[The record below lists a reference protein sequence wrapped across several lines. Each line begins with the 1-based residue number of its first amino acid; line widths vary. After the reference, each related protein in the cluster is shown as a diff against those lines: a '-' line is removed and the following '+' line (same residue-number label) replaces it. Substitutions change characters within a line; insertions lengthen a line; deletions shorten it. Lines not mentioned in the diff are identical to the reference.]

1 MSKIYSSLKNLRDR
15 TRASI
20 TIKTY
25 NILFF
30 SALLLVLFLAILIR
44 LSPVVSG
51 NYLIKAFDPWIQYY
65 NAEYL
70 ATHSVFDYFNWV
82 DFKSWFPEG
91 YARGN
96 LRPGLTFTVVTIF
109 QIVNS
114 IGIPISLYDI
124 CFYFPA
130 FMGGASV
137 LAIYLLGKEVLDRRC
152 GLVAAF
158 FLAFNPGFMQ
168 RTMAGFFDNE
178 TIGVFATLMTFYFF
192 VKALR
197 TGKILDSFLGGL
209 FLGYLALSWGGY
221 YFVYLI
227 LPLVCAIL
235 ILLKKYDSNVLIA
248 YAGVEGVGLLIF
260 SYSYNF
266 SYVNFFTSLE
276 LFGIFLFTILLI
288 IFHLIHI
295 KKGDYP
301 RLYNGLLDLVKWGLI
316 PVVVGGGI
324 IIWLAPDLIPFGFGK
339 RLLSVISP
347 LVRENL
353 NIVASVAEH
362 MPSSWSV
369 FYYNTLIPLT
379 LLPLGLFFLFKRGNA
394 ADYLLLTFIILIFYF
409 TGSMIRIILLFAPAA
424 CLVGA
429 YGLVSILKIFGSFYG
444 ENRMG
449 ISRKRKRQVKRM
461 VGKSEI
467 GAVYFIVGIMCF
479 AQVIHA
485 SNISIV
491 QLSQSQ
497 ISPGDFHD
505 WEETLTWMKTNLP
518 GTGVVVSWWDYGY
531 WITPI
536 GNMTTVNDNG
546 TINQTR
552 IGMTGMALMQTN
564 EIYSAKVFKNLHADY
579 VLVYFGM
586 LWPNLGGDEGKWPW
600 MVRICNDNYQTY
612 KNWGMEEDNWGTNS
626 VFVESEYFNT
636 TVSKPTAKWFDSTLV
651 KLMFSGL
658 KTNPP
663 PDPNNPRTFQ
673 EYYQGQINSR
683 TDDAG
688 NPYVAHIP
696 VDGDYKFNVFRKL
709 YFSTNGLVKLFSL
722 DYTALASSFQ
732 IENPEVFD
740 TGYATFKI
748 KNTGSKDLTIS
759 DVRIN
764 DVSYEFD
771 LGKGISTNIL
781 NANENDLVWVDIKT
795 SGQSFQTNDVVKI
808 TVEAESVAL
817 DDKPYIF
824 TNSTNN
830 FFVEEAREGDIKINK
845 PNSKV
850 VQVNATI
857 SEIYLEVENTGD
869 TTVILK
875 DFYADNEN
883 NTFVNKHYISGS
895 PILEPGQKT
904 YVKITNSLVPFYN
917 VSDNSIIEHK
927 IGVIT
932 PNNIKDELL
941 FTSNYENFKI
951 SIVDE
956 SRIVSPEALIAT
968 HSDYRKHIPINLDN
982 TYAYTYDNGTTM
994 VNIKI
999 KNTGDMWLG
1008 IDSIFITKSSTW
1020 TEVEDFE
1027 ITSINLPSGNES
1039 IINIIASDYLVDLNV
1054 NDELGIIVTT
1064 NFDGSTKASDV
1075 GFVHTIIDKPDIQ
1088 IIDNVES
1095 QTISYIAA
1103 NETGKILIKN
1113 TGDESITLDKL
1124 YLNTTTMLS
1133 FDSDVNFEYGD
1144 ISLDIQECALVSFN
1158 ITGLMLNASNI
1169 VNVNI
1174 TTNTTAQV
1182 SMDFSA
1188 SVDSSFYDINI
1199 NDAGT
1204 TAKITAPRNVVIT
1217 IENNGIFN
1225 VTVDSININ
1234 GTYIPLVNFTESI
1247 YEIGAGSSIQFTIST
1262 DDLETI
1268 IWGSITIELKEILV
1282 IIVRT
1287 KEGAEDIH
1295 EVTAVN

>member
-1 MSKIYSSLKNLRDR
+1 MSKIYSSLKNSRDR
-15 TRASI
+15 LRASI
-20 TIKTY
+20 TIKSY
-25 NILFF
+25 NVLFF
-30 SALLLVLFLAILIR
+30 SALFLVLFLSILIR
-44 LSPVVSG
+44 LSPIASG

-70 ATHSVFDYFNWV
+70 STHSVFEYFNWI
-82 DFKSWFPEG
+82 DYKSWYPEG

-109 QIVNS
+109 QIINS
-114 IGIPISLYDI
+114 IGIPISLYDV

-178 TIGVFATLMTFYFF
+178 TIGVFATLMTLYFF
-192 VKALR
+192 VKTLR

-221 YFVYLI
+221 NFVYLI
-227 LPLVCAIL
+227 LPLVCGIL
-235 ILLKKYDSNVLIA
+235 VLLKKYDSNVLIA
-248 YAGVEGVGLLIF
+248 YAGIEGVGILVF
-260 SYSYNF
+260 SYGSTFNYA
-266 SYVNFFTSLE
+266 SFFNSLE

-288 IFHLIHI
+288 IFHMIHI

-301 RLYNGLLDLVKWGLI
+301 RLYNGLLDLIKWGLI
-316 PVVVGGGI
+316 PLVVVGGI
-324 IIWLAPDLIPFGFGK
+324 IIWVAPDLLPFGFGN
-339 RLLSVISP
+339 RLMSVINP
-347 LVRENL
+347 LVRDGLNL
-353 NIVASVAEH
+353 VSSVAEH

-369 FYYNTLIPLT
+369 FYYNTLIPLM
-379 LLPLGLFFLFKRGNA
+379 LLPLGLFFLFKRGNS
-394 ADYLLLTFIILIFYF
+394 ADFLLITFMILLFYF

-429 YGLVSILKIFGSFYG
+429 YGLVSVLKIFGSFFG
-444 ENRMG
+444 EKRMG

-467 GAVYFIVGIMCF
+467 GAVYFIVGIMLF
-479 AQVIHA
+479 VQVIHA
-485 SNISIV
+485 SNMATLT
-491 QLSQSQ
+491 LSQSQ
-497 ISPGDFHD
+497 IAPGDFHD

-518 GTGVVVSWWDYGY
+518 GTSVVVSWWDYGY

-546 TINQTR
+546 TINGTR

-564 EIYSAKVFKNLHADY
+564 EIYSAKVFKALKADY

-586 LWPNLGGDEGKWPW
+586 LYPNLGGDEGKWPW
-600 MVRICNDNYQTY
+600 MVRICNDHYETY
-612 KNWGMEEDNWGTNS
+612 KNYGMEEDNWAPNS
-626 VFVESEYFNT
+626 VFVESEYFNDT
-636 TVSKPTAKWFDSTLV
+636 LSKPTAKWFDSTLV
-651 KLMFSGL
+651 KLMFSGIE
-658 KTNPP
+658 TDPP
-663 PDPNNPRTFQ
+663 PDPRNPRTF
-673 EYYQGQINSR
+673 EEVYRREINSR
-683 TDDAG
+683 TDDEG
-688 NPYVAHIP
+688 NLYVTHIP
-696 VDGDYKFNVFRKL
+696 EDGEYNFGVFREL
-709 YFSTNGLVKLFSL
+709 YFSTNGMVKLFSL
-722 DYTALASSFQ
+722 DYTALDSSFQ

-764 DVSYEFD
+764 NMSYDFD
-771 LGKGISTNIL
+771 LGKGSSTHIL
-781 NANENDLVWVDIKT
+781 NALENDLVWVDIKT
-795 SGQSFQTNDVVKI
+795 SNQSFQINDVVKI

-850 VQVNATI
+850 VQINATN

-869 TTVILK
+869 ATVILK
-875 DFYADNEN
+875 DFYVDNEN
-883 NTFVNKHYISGS
+883 NTFVDKHYISGS
-895 PILEPGQKT
+895 PILEPGQKA
-904 YVKITNSLVPFYN
+904 YVKITNSTVQFYPFN
-917 VSDNSIIEHK
+917 GTEHK

-941 FTSNYENFKI
+941 FTSNYEDFKI

-956 SRIVSPEALIAT
+956 SRIASPEALIAT
-968 HSDYRKHIPINLDN
+968 HSDFRKHIPINFDN

-999 KNTGDMWLG
+999 KNTGDIILG
-1008 IDSIFITKSSTW
+1008 LESINITKSTNW
-1020 TEVEDFE
+1020 TSVEDFIPFNLNPGE
-1027 ITSINLPSGNES
+1027 ERSIKV
-1039 IINIIASDYLVDLNV
+1039 IASDYLVDLNV
-1054 NDELGIIVTT
+1054 NDELGIIITA
-1064 NFDGSTKASDV
+1064 NFNGSTKASDI

-1088 IIDNVES
+1088 IIDYIEN

-1124 YLNTTTMLS
+1124 YLNITTMLS
-1133 FDSDVNFEYGD
+1133 FESDVNFEYGD
-1144 ISLDIQECALVSFN
+1144 ISLDAQECALVSFN
-1158 ITGLMLNASNI
+1158 IAGLMLNASNI

-1188 SVDSSFYDINI
+1188 SVDSSLYDINI
-1199 NDAGT
+1199 NDDGT
-1204 TAKITAPRNVVIT
+1204 TASDTQNVIIS
-1217 IENNGIFN
+1217 IENNGLF
-1225 VTVDSININ
+1225 TVEVYSVYIND
-1234 GTYIPLVNFTESI
+1234 TFIPLNSFTESI
-1247 YEIGAGSSIQFTIST
+1247 YEIGAGNSIQFTISM
-1262 DDLETI
+1262 DDLESIMERTI
-1268 IWGSITIELKEILV
+1268 GLNDVLI

-1295 EVTAVN
+1295 EETVTS

>member
-1 MSKIYSSLKNLRDR
+1 MSKIYSSVRNLRDR

-25 NILFF
+25 NILLFF
-30 SALLLVLFLAILIR
+30 ALALVLFLAILIR
-44 LSPVVSG
+44 LSPVVDG

-70 ATHSVFDYFNWV
+70 ATHSIFDYFNWV

-109 QIVNS
+109 QIINS
-114 IGIPISLYDI
+114 MGIPISLYDV

-137 LAIYLLGKEVLDRRC
+137 LAIYFLGKEVLDRRC

-178 TIGVFATLMTFYFF
+178 TIGVFATLMTLYFF
-192 VKALR
+192 AKTLR

-221 YFVYLI
+221 NFVYLL
-227 LPLVCAIL
+227 LPMVCGIL
-235 ILLKKYDSNVLIA
+235 ILLKKYNSNVLIA
-248 YAGVEGVGLLIF
+248 YAGVEGVGLLVF
-260 SYSYNF
+260 SLSSNF
-266 SYVNFFTSLE
+266 NYANFFNSLE
-276 LFGIFLFTILLI
+276 LFGVFLFTILLI
-288 IFHLIHI
+288 IFHLIYI
-295 KKGDYP
+295 NKSDYP
-301 RLYNGLLDLVKWGLI
+301 RLFNGLIGLLKWGLI
-316 PVVVGGGI
+316 PLIVAGAI
-324 IIWLAPDLIPFGFGK
+324 FIWVAPDLIPFGFGK
-339 RLLSVISP
+339 RILSIINP
-347 LVRENL
+347 MVRDSM

-369 FYYNTLIPLT
+369 FYYNTLIPLM
-379 LLPLGLFFLFKRGNA
+379 LLPLGIFFLFKRGNGV
-394 ADYLLLTFIILIFYF
+394 DYLLITLLILLFYF

-429 YGLVSILKIFGSFYG
+429 YGLVNVLKLFGSFYG
-444 ENRMG
+444 EKRMG
-449 ISRKRKRQVKRM
+449 ISRKRKRQVKKII
-461 VGKSEI
+461 GKSEI
-467 GAVYFIVGIMCF
+467 GAVYFIVGIICI

-485 SNISIV
+485 SNMSTV

-497 ISPGDFHD
+497 IAPGDLHD

-518 GTGVVVSWWDYGY
+518 GTAVVVSWWDYGY

-552 IGMTGMALMQTN
+552 IGMTGMAMMQTN

-586 LWPNLGGDEGKWPW
+586 LYPNLGGDEGKWPW
-600 MVRICNDNYQTY
+600 MVRICNDNYETY
-612 KNWGMEEDNWGTNS
+612 KNYGMEEDNWGTNS
-626 VFVESEYFNT
+626 VFVESEYFNST
-636 TVSKPTAKWFDSTLV
+636 LSKPTAKWFDSTIV
-651 KLMFSGL
+651 KLMFSGIE
-658 KTNPP
+658 TDPP
-663 PDPNNPRTFQ
+663 PNPSNIATFE
-673 EYYQGQINSR
+673 EYYRSQIHSR

-688 NPYVAHIP
+688 ELYMTHIP
-696 VDGDYKFNVFRKL
+696 EDGNYNFDVFREL
-709 YFSTNGLVKLFSL
+709 YFSVNGLVKLFSL
-722 DYTALASSFQ
+722 DYTALDSSFQ
-732 IENPEVFD
+732 LENPEVFD

-759 DVRIN
+759 DVTIN
-764 DVSYEFD
+764 GQSYEFD
-771 LGKGISTNIL
+771 LGKGSSTHIL
-781 NANENDLVWVDIKT
+781 NAGENDLVWVDIKV

-824 TNSTNN
+824 TNSTSN

-850 VQVNATI
+850 VQVDATN

-875 DFYADNEN
+875 DFYADEEN
-883 NTFVNKHYISGS
+883 NTFVDKEYISGS
-895 PILEPGQKT
+895 PILEPGQKA
-904 YVKITNSLVPFYN
+904 YVKITNSLVPFFPLRT
-917 VSDNSIIEHK
+917 EHI

-932 PNNIKDELL
+932 PNKIKDELL
-941 FTSNYENFKI
+941 FTSNYEDFKI

-956 SRIVSPEALIAT
+956 SRIASPEALIAT
-968 HSDYRKHIPINLDN
+968 HSDYRKHIPINLDD

-999 KNTGDMWLG
+999 KNTGDIILG
-1008 IDSIFITKSSTW
+1008 LDSIFLTKSTSW
-1020 TEVEDFE
+1020 ASVEDIIPFNLNPGE
-1027 ITSINLPSGNES
+1027 EKSIKV
-1039 IINIIASDYLVDLNV
+1039 IASDYLVDLNV

-1064 NFDGSTKASDV
+1064 NFDGSTKASDI

-1133 FDSDVNFEYGD
+1133 FDTDVNFEYGD
-1144 ISLDIQECALVSFN
+1144 ISLDVQECALVSFN

-1174 TTNTTAQV
+1174 TTNTTAQF

-1188 SVDSSFYDINI
+1188 FVDSQFYDVNI
-1199 NDAGT
+1199 DDIGT
-1204 TAKITAPRNVVIT
+1204 TASATVNLLIT

-1234 GTYIPLVNFTESI
+1234 GTYIPLVKFIESI
-1247 YEIGAGSSIQFTIST
+1247 YEIGAGSSIEFTITMS
-1262 DDLETI
+1262 DLKI
-1268 IWGSITIELKEILV
+1268 IMGGIDIVVNDILV

-1287 KEGAEDIH
+1287 KEGAEDTH
-1295 EVTAVN
+1295 EETVAS

>member
-1 MSKIYSSLKNLRDR
+1 MSKIYSSLKNSRDR
-15 TRASI
+15 IRASI
-20 TIKTY
+20 TLKTH

-30 SALLLVLFLAILIR
+30 SALLLVIFLAILIR
-44 LSPVVSG
+44 LSPLAAG

-70 ATHSVFDYFNWV
+70 STHSIFEYFNWV
-82 DFKSWFPEG
+82 DTKSWYPEG
-91 YARGN
+91 YARGS
-96 LRPGLTFTVVTIF
+96 LRPGLTFTVVIIF

-124 CFYFPA
+124 CFFFPA

-137 LAIYLLGKEVLDRRC
+137 LAIYLMGKEALDRRC

-168 RTMAGFFDNE
+168 RTTAGFFDNE

-192 VKALR
+192 IKTLR
-197 TGKILDSFLGGL
+197 TGKILDSILGGV
-209 FLGYLALSWGGY
+209 FLGYLGLSWGGY
-221 YFVYLI
+221 NFVYLI
-227 LPLVCAIL
+227 LPMVCGFI
-235 ILLKKYDSNVLIA
+235 ILLKKYNSNVLIA

-260 SYSYNF
+260 SYGFTFRYSTFF
-266 SYVNFFTSLE
+266 SSLE
-276 LFGIFLFTILLI
+276 LIGIFLFAILLI
-288 IFHLIHI
+288 IFHLIYVR
-295 KKGDYP
+295 KVDYP
-301 RLYNGLLDLVKWGLI
+301 RFYNGLLDLLKWGFI
-316 PVVVGGGI
+316 PLVVVGAI
-324 IIWLAPDLIPFGFGK
+324 IIWVAPDLIPFGFGK

-347 LVRENL
+347 MVRDNL

-369 FYYNTLIPLT
+369 FYYNILIPLM
-379 LLPLGLFFLFKRGNA
+379 LLPLGLFFLFKRANS
-394 ADYLLLTFIILIFYF
+394 ADVLLITFMILIFYF

-429 YGLVSILKIFGSFYG
+429 YGLVSVLKIFGSFYG
-444 ENRMG
+444 EKRMG
-449 ISRKRKRQVKRM
+449 ISRKRKRQVRRI

-467 GAVYFIVGIMCF
+467 GMVYFIVGIMLF
-479 AQVIHA
+479 VQVAHA
-485 SNISIV
+485 SNMATV
-491 QLSQSQ
+491 NLSQSQ
-497 ISPGDFHD
+497 IAPGGFHD

-518 GTGVVVSWWDYGY
+518 GTAVVVSWWDYGY

-564 EIYSAKVFKNLHADY
+564 EIYSAKVFKDLHADY
-579 VLVYFGM
+579 ILVYFGM
-586 LWPNLGGDEGKWPW
+586 LHPSLGGDEGKWPW
-600 MVRICNDNYQTY
+600 MVRICNDNYETY
-612 KNWGMEEDNWGTNS
+612 KKWGMEEDNWGPNS
-626 VFVESEYFNT
+626 VFVESEFFNDT
-636 TVSKPTAKWFDSTLV
+636 LSRPTAKWFDSTLI
-651 KLMFSGL
+651 KLMFAGL
-658 KTNPP
+658 GTAPIPNPGYP
-663 PDPNNPRTFQ
+663 QTWEEVYRD
-673 EYYQGQINSR
+673 GINKK
-683 TDDAG
+683 TDDEG
-688 NPYVAHIP
+688 NLYVTHIP
-696 VDGDYKFNVFRKL
+696 QNGEYDFDVFRPL
-709 YFSTNGLVKLFSL
+709 YFSTNGMVKIYSL
-722 DYTALASSFQ
+722 DYTALDSSFQ

-759 DVRIN
+759 DVKIN
-764 DVSYEFD
+764 DESYEFD
-771 LGKGISTNIL
+771 LGKGSSTHIL
-781 NANENDLVWVDIKT
+781 NALENDLVWVDIKT
-795 SGQSFQTNDVVKI
+795 SNQSFQTNDIVKI

-817 DDKPYIF
+817 DNKPYTF

-830 FFVEEAREGDIKINK
+830 FFVEEAREGDIIINK

-850 VQVNATI
+850 VQINATN

-869 TTVILK
+869 STVILK
-875 DFYADNEN
+875 DFYVDNEN
-883 NTFVNKHYISGS
+883 NTFIDIHYISGD
-895 PILEPGQKT
+895 PILGPGQKA
-904 YVKITNSLVPFYN
+904 YVKIANPLVQFYPFN
-917 VSDNSIIEHK
+917 GIEHK

-941 FTSNYENFKI
+941 FTSNYEYFKI
-951 SIVDE
+951 SIEDE
-956 SRIVSPEALIAT
+956 SRIASPEALIAT
-968 HSDYRKHIPINLDN
+968 HSDYRKHIPINFDN

-999 KNTGDMWLG
+999 KNTGDIILALE
-1008 IDSIFITKSSTW
+1008 SISITKSTNW
-1020 TEVEDFE
+1020 TSVEDIIPFNLNPGE
-1027 ITSINLPSGNES
+1027 ETSIKV
-1039 IINIIASDYLVDLNV
+1039 IASDYLTDLNV
-1054 NDELGIIVTT
+1054 NDELGIIVTA
-1064 NFDGSTKASDV
+1064 NFDGSTKASDI
-1075 GFVHTIIDKPDIQ
+1075 GYVHTIIDKPDIQ

-1095 QTISYIAA
+1095 HVASYIAA

-1144 ISLDIQECALVSFN
+1144 ISLDVQECALVSFN
-1158 ITGLMLNASNI
+1158 IAGLMLNESNI
-1169 VNVNI
+1169 VDVNI

-1188 SVDSSFYDINI
+1188 SVDSYFYDINI

-1204 TAKITAPRNVVIT
+1204 TASDTGPQAKVVIT
-1217 IENNGIFN
+1217 IENNGLFS
-1225 VTVDSININ
+1225 VTVHSVYINDMI
-1234 GTYIPLVNFTESI
+1234 IPLNSFTESI
-1247 YEIGAGSSIQFTIST
+1247 YEIGVGSSIQLTISMN
-1262 DDLETI
+1262 DLESI
-1268 IWGSITIELKEILV
+1268 IGPVNIGEILK
-1282 IIVRT
+1282 ILVRT

-1295 EVTAVN
+1295 EETVTS

>member
-1 MSKIYSSLKNLRDR
+1 MSKIYSSLKNLRDQ

-30 SALLLVLFLAILIR
+30 IALALVLFLAVLIR
-44 LSPVVSG
+44 LSPVASG

-82 DFKSWFPEG
+82 DIKSWFPEG

-197 TGKILDSFLGGL
+197 TGKILDSFLGGI

-221 YFVYLI
+221 NFVYLI
-227 LPLVCAIL
+227 LPIVCGIL

-260 SYSYNF
+260 SYSHNF

-276 LFGIFLFTILLI
+276 LVGIFLFTILLI
-288 IFHLIHI
+288 IFHLIYI

-316 PVVVGGGI
+316 PLIVVGAI
-324 IIWLAPDLIPFGFGK
+324 IIWVAPDLIPFGFGK
-339 RLLSVISP
+339 RLLSVMSP
-347 LVRENL
+347 LVRDSMNL
-353 NIVASVAEH
+353 VASVAEH

-369 FYYNTLIPLT
+369 FYYNTLIPLM
-379 LLPLGLFFLFKRGNA
+379 LLPLGLFFLFKRGNG
-394 ADYLLLTFIILIFYF
+394 ADYLLITFMILIFYF

-429 YGLVSILKIFGSFYG
+429 YGLVSILKI
-444 ENRMG
+444 
-449 ISRKRKRQVKRM
+449 M

-467 GAVYFIVGIMCF
+467 GAVYVIVGIMCF

-485 SNISIV
+485 SEIATV

-497 ISPGDFHD
+497 ISPAGLHD

-518 GTGVVVSWWDYGY
+518 GTSVVVSWWDYGY

-552 IGMTGMALMQTN
+552 IGMTGMGLMQTN
-564 EIYSAKVFKNLHADY
+564 EIYSAKVFKDLHADY

-586 LWPNLGGDEGKWPW
+586 LHSGLGGDEGKWPW
-600 MVRICNDNYQTY
+600 MVRICNDNYETY
-612 KNWGMEEDNWGTNS
+612 KKWGMEEDNWGPNS
-626 VFVESEYFNT
+626 VFVESEYFDST
-636 TVSKPTAKWFDSTLV
+636 LSSPTAKWFDSTLV
-651 KLMFSGL
+651 KLMFSGIE
-658 KTNPP
+658 T
-663 PDPNNPRTFQ
+663 DPIPRPGHPETW
-673 EYYQGQINSR
+673 EEVYRDAIYQR
-683 TDDAG
+683 TDNEG
-688 NPYVAHIP
+688 ELYHTHIP
-696 VDGDYKFNVFRKL
+696 NDGYYDFDVFREL
-709 YFSTNGLVKLFSL
+709 YFSTNGMVKLFSL

-764 DVSYEFD
+764 DVSYGFD
-771 LGKGISTNIL
+771 LGKGISTHIL
-781 NANENDLVWVDIKT
+781 NASDNDLVWVDIKS

-850 VQVNATI
+850 IQVDAIN
-857 SEIYLEVENTGD
+857 SEIYLEVENTGNS
-869 TTVILK
+869 TVILK
-875 DFYADNEN
+875 NFYADNEN

-895 PILEPGQKT
+895 PILEPGQKA
-904 YVKITNSLVPFYN
+904 YVKITNSLVPFYPLRT
-917 VSDNSIIEHK
+917 EHK

-941 FTSNYENFKI
+941 LTSNYEDFKI

-956 SRIVSPEALIAT
+956 SRIASPEALIAT
-968 HSDYRKHIPINLDN
+968 HSDYRYHIPINLDS

-999 KNTGDMWLG
+999 KNTGDIILG
-1008 IDSIFITKSSTW
+1008 LDSIYITKSTSW
-1020 TEVEDFE
+1020 TSVEDIIPFNLNPGQE
-1027 ITSINLPSGNES
+1027 KSIKV
-1039 IINIIASDYLVDLNV
+1039 IASDYLVDLNV

-1075 GFVHTIIDKPDIQ
+1075 GFVHTIINKPDIQ
-1088 IIDNVES
+1088 IIENVES
-1095 QTISYIAA
+1095 QTMSYIAA

-1113 TGDESITLDKL
+1113 TGDESLTLDKL

-1144 ISLDIQECALVSFN
+1144 KSLDVQECALVSFN
-1158 ITGLMLNASNI
+1158 ITGLMINASNI

-1174 TTNTTAQV
+1174 TTYTTAQF

-1188 SVDSSFYDINI
+1188 SVDSQFYDISI
-1199 NDAGT
+1199 DDIET
-1204 TAKITAPRNVVIT
+1204 TASTTQIVEIK

-1234 GTYIPLVNFTESI
+1234 GTYIPLVNFTETI
-1247 YEIGAGSSIQFTIST
+1247 YEIGAGSSIKFTIST
-1262 DDLETI
+1262 SDLEI
-1268 IWGSITIELKEILV
+1268 LMGGINIELNMILI

-1295 EVTAVN
+1295 EETVTS

>member
-20 TIKTY
+20 TVKTT

-30 SALLLVLFLAILIR
+30 TALSLVLFLTVLIR
-44 LSPVVSG
+44 LSPVASG
-51 NYLIKAFDPWIQYY
+51 NFLIKAFDPWIQYY

-70 ATHSVFDYFNWV
+70 STHSVFEYFNWV
-82 DFKSWFPEG
+82 DIKSWYPEG
-91 YARGN
+91 YNRSN

-109 QIVNS
+109 QLINA
-114 IGIPISLYDI
+114 IGIPVSLYDV

-130 FMGGASV
+130 FMGAASV

-178 TIGVFATLMTFYFF
+178 TIGVFATLMTLYFF
-192 VKALR
+192 VKTLR
-197 TGKILDSFLGGL
+197 TGKILDSLLGGL

-221 YFVYLI
+221 NFVYLI
-227 LPLVCAIL
+227 LPLVCGIL

-248 YAGVEGVGLLIF
+248 YAGVEGVGLLVF
-260 SYSYNF
+260 SFSSNF
-266 SYVNFFTSLE
+266 KYASFFTSLE
-276 LFGIFLFTILLI
+276 LFGIFLFIILLV
-288 IFHLIHI
+288 IFHLIHV

-301 RLYNGLLDLVKWGLI
+301 RLYNGLLDFLKWGLI
-316 PVVVGGGI
+316 PIIVVGAA
-324 IIWLAPDLIPFGFGK
+324 IIWVAPDLIPFGFGK
-339 RLLSVISP
+339 RLLSVINP
-347 LVRENL
+347 MVRENL

-369 FYYNTLIPLT
+369 FYYNTLIPLM
-379 LLPLGLFFLFKRGNA
+379 LLPLGLFFLFKRGNS
-394 ADYLLLTFIILIFYF
+394 ADYLLITFMILIFYF

-429 YGLVSILKIFGSFYG
+429 YGLVSVLKIFGSFYG
-444 ENRMG
+444 EKRMG

-467 GAVYFIVGIMCF
+467 GVVYFIVGIMCI
-479 AQVIHA
+479 AQIIHA
-485 SNISIV
+485 SNMSTT

-497 ISPGDFHD
+497 ISPGDLHD
-505 WEETLTWMKTNLP
+505 WEEMLTWMKTNLP
-518 GTGVVVSWWDYGY
+518 GTAVVASWWDYGY
-531 WITPI
+531 WLTPI
-536 GNMTTVNDNG
+536 GNVTTINDNG

-564 EIYSAKVFKNLHADY
+564 EIYSAKVFKDLHADY

-586 LWPNLGGDEGKWPW
+586 LYPNLGGDEGKWPW
-600 MVRICNDNYQTY
+600 MVRICNDNYETY
-612 KNWGMEEDNWGTNS
+612 KNWGMEEDNWGPNS
-626 VFVESEYFNT
+626 VFVESEYFNET
-636 TVSKPTAKWFDSTLV
+636 IAKPTPKWFESTLV
-651 KLMFSGL
+651 KLMFSGIE
-658 KTNPP
+658 TDPP
-663 PDPNNPRTFQ
+663 PDPNNIQTFE
-673 EYYQGQINSR
+673 EYYRKQINYDL
-683 TDDAG
+683 TADNGDL
-688 NPYVAHIP
+688 YVIHIP
-696 VDGDYKFNVFRKL
+696 EDGNYDFDVFNEL
-709 YFSTNGLVKLFSL
+709 YFSANGMVKLFSL
-722 DYTALASSFQ
+722 DYTALSSNFQ
-732 IENPEVFD
+732 IENPEVYD

-759 DVRIN
+759 DVKIN
-764 DVSYEFD
+764 GESYEFD
-771 LGKGISTNIL
+771 LGKGSGTHIL
-781 NANENDLVWVDIKT
+781 NASENDFVWVDIKT
-795 SGQSFQTNDVVKI
+795 SNQSYQIDDVVKI

-817 DDKPYIF
+817 DNKPYIF
-824 TNSTNN
+824 TNTTNN
-830 FFVEEAREGDIKINK
+830 FFVEGAREGDIKINK

-850 VQVNATI
+850 VQIDTTN
-857 SEIYLEVENTGD
+857 SDIYLEVENTGD

-883 NTFVNKHYISGS
+883 NTFVDIDYISGS
-895 PILEPGQKT
+895 PILDPGQKA
-904 YVKITNSLVPFYN
+904 YVKITNTLVPFYPLKT
-917 VSDNSIIEHK
+917 EHK

-941 FTSNYENFKI
+941 FTSNYEYFKI
-951 SIVDE
+951 SILDE
-956 SRIVSPEALIAT
+956 SRITSPEALIAT
-968 HSDYRKHIPINLDN
+968 NSDYRKHIPINLNN

-999 KNTGDMWLG
+999 KNTGDIILG
-1008 IDSIFITKSSTW
+1008 LESIYITKSSTW
-1020 TEVEDFE
+1020 TNVSDFE
-1027 ITSINLPSGNES
+1027 ITNINFDSGNES

-1054 NDELGIIVTT
+1054 NDELGIIVIT
-1064 NFDGSTKASDV
+1064 NYDGSTKASDV

-1088 IIDNVES
+1088 IINNIEN
-1095 QTISYIAA
+1095 QTMSYIAA

-1158 ITGLMLNASNI
+1158 TTGLMLNASNI

-1188 SVDSSFYDINI
+1188 SVDSKLYDVNI
-1199 NDAGT
+1199 DDIGT
-1204 TAKITAPRNVVIT
+1204 AASATGNVLIT

-1234 GTYIPLVNFTESI
+1234 GIYIPLVNFTESI
-1247 YEIGAGSSIQFTIST
+1247 YEIGAGNSIQFTISM
-1262 DDLETI
+1262 DDLEI
-1268 IWGSITIELKEILV
+1268 LMGGISIVVNDVIT

-1295 EVTAVN
+1295 EETVGS

>member
-1 MSKIYSSLKNLRDR
+1 MSKIYSSLKNSRDR
-15 TRASI
+15 LRASI
-20 TIKTY
+20 TIKSY

-30 SALLLVLFLAILIR
+30 TALFLVLFLTILIR
-44 LSPVVSG
+44 LSPVASG
-51 NYLIKAFDPWIQYY
+51 NFLIKAFDPWIQYY

-70 ATHSVFDYFNWV
+70 STHSVFEYFNWV
-82 DFKSWFPEG
+82 DYKSWYPEG
-91 YARGN
+91 YTRGN
-96 LRPGLTFTVVTIF
+96 LRPGLTFTAVIIF
-109 QIVNS
+109 QLINS
-114 IGIPISLYDI
+114 VGIPISLYDV

-137 LAIYLLGKEVLDRRC
+137 LAIYLLGKEALDRRC
-152 GLVAAF
+152 GLIAAF

-178 TIGVFATLMTFYFF
+178 TIGVFATLMTLYFF
-192 VKALR
+192 AKTLR

-209 FLGYLALSWGGY
+209 FLGYLSLSWGGY
-221 YFVYLI
+221 SFAYLI
-227 LPLVCAIL
+227 LPLVCGIL

-260 SYSYNF
+260 SYGFNF
-266 SYVNFFTSLE
+266 NYASFFNSLE

-295 KKGDYP
+295 KKVDYP
-301 RLYNGLLDLVKWGLI
+301 RLYKGLLDVLKWGLI
-316 PVVVGGGI
+316 PLVVVGGI
-324 IIWLAPDLIPFGFGK
+324 IIWVAPDLIPFGFGS
-339 RLLSVISP
+339 RLTSILSPMIRDG
-347 LVRENL
+347 LNL
-353 NIVASVAEH
+353 ASSVAEH

-369 FYYNTLIPLT
+369 FYYNTLIPLM
-379 LLPLGLFFLFKRGNA
+379 LLPLGLFFLFKRGNS
-394 ADYLLLTFIILIFYF
+394 ADYLLITFMILLFYF

-429 YGLVSILKIFGSFYG
+429 YGLVSVLKIFGSFFG
-444 ENRMG
+444 EKRMG

-467 GAVYFIVGIMCF
+467 GAVYFIVGIMLF
-479 AQVIHA
+479 VQVIHA
-485 SNISIV
+485 SNMATLS
-491 QLSQSQ
+491 LSQSQ
-497 ISPGDFHD
+497 IAPGDFHD

-546 TINQTR
+546 TINGTR

-564 EIYSAKVFKNLHADY
+564 EIYSAKVFKALKADY

-586 LWPNLGGDEGKWPW
+586 LYPNLGGDEGKWPW
-600 MVRICNDNYQTY
+600 MVRICNDHYEQY
-612 KNWGMEEDNWGTNS
+612 KKLGMEEDNWAPNS
-626 VFVESEYFNT
+626 VFVESEYFNNT
-636 TVSKPTAKWFDSTLV
+636 LSKPTAKWFDSTLV
-651 KLMFSGL
+651 KLMFSGIE
-658 KTNPP
+658 TDPPANPS
-663 PDPNNPRTFQ
+663 NIATF
-673 EYYQGQINSR
+673 EEFYRKQINYDLK
-683 TDDAG
+683 DDEG
-688 NPYVAHIP
+688 NLYVTHIP
-696 VDGDYKFNVFRKL
+696 EDGQYNFDVFREL
-709 YFSTNGLVKLFSL
+709 YFSTNGMVKIFSL
-722 DYTALASSFQ
+722 DYTALDSSFQ

-740 TGYATFKI
+740 SGYATFKI

-764 DVSYEFD
+764 GESYEFD
-771 LGKGISTNIL
+771 LGKGGSTNNL
-781 NANENDLVWVDIKT
+781 NAHENDLVWVDINP
-795 SGQSFQTNDVVKI
+795 SNQSFQTNDVVKVS
-808 TVEAESVAL
+808 VEAESVAL
-817 DDKPYIF
+817 DNKSYVF
-824 TNSTNN
+824 TNSTDN

-850 VQVNATI
+850 VQINATH

-883 NTFVNKHYISGS
+883 NTFLDKDYISGS
-895 PILEPGQKT
+895 PILEPGQKA
-904 YVKITNSLVPFYN
+904 YVKISNSTVQFYPFN
-917 VSDNSIIEHK
+917 GTEHK

-941 FTSNYENFKI
+941 FMSNYESFKI

-956 SRIVSPEALIAT
+956 TRITSPEALIAT

-999 KNTGDMWLG
+999 KNTGDITLG
-1008 IDSIFITKSSTW
+1008 LESINITKSTTW
-1020 TEVEDFE
+1020 TSVDFDP
-1027 ITSINLPSGNES
+1027 IDNLFPGTE
-1039 IINIIASDYLVDLNV
+1039 ASLRVVVPDDLGVFQV
-1054 NDELGIIVTT
+1054 NDELGIIVTAS
-1064 NFDGSTKASDV
+1064 FDGSTKASDI

-1088 IIDNVES
+1088 IIDNVEN

-1113 TGDESITLDKL
+1113 TGDESIKLDKL
-1124 YLNTTTMLS
+1124 YLNITTMLS

-1144 ISLDIQECALVSFN
+1144 IYLDVQECALVSFN
-1158 ITGLMLNASNI
+1158 IAGLMLNESNI

-1182 SMDFSA
+1182 SMNFSA
-1188 SVDSSFYDINI
+1188 SVDSQFYDVNI
-1199 NDAGT
+1199 DDIGT
-1204 TAKITAPRNVVIT
+1204 TASVTDPRNVIIK

-1225 VTVDSININ
+1225 ITVDSININ

-1247 YEIGAGSSIQFTIST
+1247 YEIGAGNSIQFTIST
-1262 DDLETI
+1262 DDLEI
-1268 IWGSITIELKEILV
+1268 IMGGIDIGLNDILV

-1295 EVTAVN
+1295 EETVGS

>member
-1 MSKIYSSLKNLRDR
+1 MSKIYSSLRNSRDR
-15 TRASI
+15 LRASI
-20 TIKTY
+20 TIKTT
-25 NILFF
+25 NVLFF
-30 SALLLVLFLAILIR
+30 IALSLVLILTVLIR
-44 LSPVVSG
+44 LSPVASG
-51 NYLIKAFDPWIQYY
+51 NFLIKAFDPWIQYY

-70 ATHSVFDYFNWV
+70 ATHSVYDYFNWV
-82 DFKSWFPEG
+82 DYKSWFPEG
-91 YARGN
+91 YVRGN
-96 LRPGLTFTVVTIF
+96 LRPGLTFTVVTIY
-109 QIVNS
+109 QIINS
-114 IGIPISLYDI
+114 VGIPMSLYDV

-152 GLVAAF
+152 GLIAAF

-178 TIGVFATLMTFYFF
+178 TIGVFATLMTLYYFA
-192 VKALR
+192 KTLR
-197 TGKILDSFLGGL
+197 TGKIVDSFLGGL
-209 FLGYLALSWGGY
+209 FLGYLSLSWGGY
-221 YFVYLI
+221 TFVYLI
-227 LPLVCAIL
+227 LPLVCGIL
-235 ILLKKYDSNVLIA
+235 ILLKKYNSNVLIA
-248 YAGVEGVGLLIF
+248 YAGIEGVGLLIF
-260 SYSYNF
+260 SYSSIFKYA
-266 SYVNFFTSLE
+266 NFFTSLE

-301 RLYNGLLDLVKWGLI
+301 RLYNGLLDSLKWGLI
-316 PVVVGGGI
+316 PVVVVGAI
-324 IIWLAPDLIPFGFGK
+324 IIWVAPDLIPFGFGK

-347 LVRENL
+347 LVRDNL

-369 FYYNTLIPLT
+369 FYYNTLIPLM
-379 LLPLGLFFLFKRGNA
+379 LLPLGLFFMFKRGNS
-394 ADYLLLTFIILIFYF
+394 ADFLLLTFMILIFYF

-429 YGLVSILKIFGSFYG
+429 YGLVNVLKIFGSFFG
-444 ENRMG
+444 EKRTG

-467 GAVYFIVGIMCF
+467 GIVYFIVGIMLF
-479 AQVIHA
+479 VQVVHA
-485 SNISIV
+485 SNMATVS
-491 QLSQSQ
+491 LSQSQ
-497 ISPGDFHD
+497 ISPGDLHD

-518 GTGVVVSWWDYGY
+518 GTSVVVSWWDYGY

-546 TINQTR
+546 TINATR
-552 IGMTGMALMQTN
+552 IGLTGMALMQTN
-564 EIYSAKVFKNLHADY
+564 EMYSAKAFKALKADY

-586 LWPNLGGDEGKWPW
+586 LYPNLGGDEGKWPW
-600 MVRICNDNYQTY
+600 MVRICNDNYQKY
-612 KNWGMEEDNWGTNS
+612 INFGMEEDNWGPNS
-626 VFVESEYFNT
+626 VFVESEYFNDT
-636 TVSKPTAKWFDSTLV
+636 ISRPTEKWFDSTLV
-651 KLMFSGL
+651 KLMFSGIETEPL
-658 KTNPP
+658 Q
-663 PDPNNPRTFQ
+663 DPNNIRTFE
-673 EYYQGQINSR
+673 EYYRGQIHSKTTAEGTLYANL
-683 TDDAG
+683 
-688 NPYVAHIP
+688 IP
-696 VDGDYKFNVFRKL
+696 VGGDYNFDVFREL
-709 YFSTNGLVKLFSL
+709 YFSTNGMVKIFSL
-722 DYTALASSFQ
+722 DYTALDSSFQ

-748 KNTGSKDLTIS
+748 KNTGSKNLTIS
-759 DVRIN
+759 NVRIN

-771 LGKGISTNIL
+771 LGKGSRTHVV
-781 NANENDLVWVDIKT
+781 NAHENDLVWVDMK
-795 SGQSFQTNDVVKI
+795 SSNQSFQTNDVVKV
-808 TVEAESVAL
+808 TVDAVSVAL
-817 DDKPYIF
+817 DNKPYVF

-850 VQVNATI
+850 VQINATH

-869 TTVILK
+869 ATVILK
-875 DFYADNEN
+875 DFYVDNEN
-883 NTFVNKHYISGS
+883 NTFVDKEYISGS
-895 PILEPGQKT
+895 PILDPGQKA
-904 YVKITNSLVPFYN
+904 YVNITNSLVTFYPFN
-917 VSDNSIIEHK
+917 GTEHK

-941 FTSNYENFKI
+941 FTSNHEYFKI

-956 SRIVSPEALIAT
+956 SRITSPEALIAT
-968 HSDYRKHIPINLDN
+968 HSDYRKHIPINLN
-982 TYAYTYDNGTTM
+982 STYAYTYDNGTTM

-999 KNTGDMWLG
+999 KNTGDITLG
-1008 IDSIFITKSSTW
+1008 LHSINITKSTNW
-1020 TEVEDFE
+1020 TSVEDFIPFNLNPGE
-1027 ITSINLPSGNES
+1027 ERSIKV
-1039 IINIIASDYLVDLNV
+1039 IASDYLVDLNV
-1054 NDELGIIVTT
+1054 NDELGIIITA
-1064 NFDGSTKASDV
+1064 NFDGSTKASDI
-1075 GFVHTIIDKPDIQ
+1075 GFAHTIIDKPDIQ
-1088 IIDNVES
+1088 IIDNVEN

-1103 NETGKILIKN
+1103 NETGQILIKN

-1144 ISLDIQECALVSFN
+1144 ISLDVQECALVSFN
-1158 ITGLMLNASNI
+1158 IAGLKLNESNI

-1174 TTNTTAQV
+1174 TTNTTAQF

-1188 SVDSSFYDINI
+1188 SVDSKFYDVNI
-1199 NDAGT
+1199 DDIGT
-1204 TAKITAPRNVVIT
+1204 TASVTDPRNVLIK

-1225 VTVDSININ
+1225 LTVDSINIS

-1247 YEIGAGSSIQFTIST
+1247 YEIEAGNSIQFTIST
-1262 DDLETI
+1262 DDLEI
-1268 IWGSITIELKEILV
+1268 IMGGITIVVSEILT

-1295 EVTAVN
+1295 EETVAS

>member
-1 MSKIYSSLKNLRDR
+1 MSKIYSSLKNSRDR
-15 TRASI
+15 LRASI

-25 NILFF
+25 NVLFF
-30 SALLLVLFLAILIR
+30 SALLLVLFLTILIR
-44 LSPVVSG
+44 LSPVASG

-82 DFKSWFPEG
+82 DYKSWYPEG

-96 LRPGLTFTVVTIF
+96 LRPGLTFTVVAIF
-109 QIVNS
+109 QIINS
-114 IGIPISLYDI
+114 IGIPISLYDV

-178 TIGVFATLMTFYFF
+178 TIGVFATLMTLYFF
-192 VKALR
+192 VKTLR

-221 YFVYLI
+221 NFVYLI
-227 LPLVCAIL
+227 LPMVCGII

-248 YAGVEGVGLLIF
+248 YAGVEGVGLLVF
-260 SYSYNF
+260 SYGFTFKYTS
-266 SYVNFFTSLE
+266 FFTSLE
-276 LFGIFLFTILLI
+276 LFGIFIFTILLI
-288 IFHLIHI
+288 IFHLIHM

-301 RLYNGLLDLVKWGLI
+301 RLYNGLLDLLKWGLI
-316 PVVVGGGI
+316 PLIVVGAI
-324 IIWLAPDLIPFGFGK
+324 IIWVAPDLIPFGFGK

-347 LVRENL
+347 LVRDNL

-369 FYYNTLIPLT
+369 FYYNTLIPLM
-379 LLPLGLFFLFKRGNA
+379 LLPLGLFFLFKRGNS
-394 ADYLLLTFIILIFYF
+394 ADFLLITFMILIFYF

-429 YGLVSILKIFGSFYG
+429 YGLVNILKIFGSFFG
-444 ENRMG
+444 EKRMG

-461 VGKSEI
+461 IGKSEI
-467 GAVYFIVGIMCF
+467 GAVYFIVGIMCLT
-479 AQVIHA
+479 QVIHA
-485 SNISIV
+485 SNMATF

-497 ISPGDFHD
+497 IAPGDYHD

-564 EIYSAKVFKNLHADY
+564 EIYSAKVFKALKADY

-586 LWPNLGGDEGKWPW
+586 LYPGLGGDEGKWPW
-600 MVRICNDNYQTY
+600 MVRICNDNYETY
-612 KNWGMEEDNWGTNS
+612 KNWGMEEDNWAPNS
-626 VFVESEYFNT
+626 VFDESEYFNT
-636 TVSKPTAKWFDSTLV
+636 SLSMPTAKWFDSTIV
-651 KLMFSGL
+651 KLMFSGIE
-658 KTNPP
+658 TDPP
-663 PDPNNPRTFQ
+663 SDPNNIATFE
-673 EYYQGQINSR
+673 EYYRAQIHSR

-688 NPYVAHIP
+688 DLYAIHIP
-696 VDGDYKFNVFRKL
+696 EDGEYNFGVFREL
-709 YFSTNGLVKLFSL
+709 YFSTNGMVKLFSL
-722 DYTALASSFQ
+722 DYTALDSSFQ

-748 KNTGSKDLTIS
+748 KNTGSKNLTIS

-764 DVSYEFD
+764 DESFEFD
-771 LGKGISTNIL
+771 LGKGSSTHIL
-781 NANENDLVWVDIKT
+781 NAHENDLVWVDIKT
-795 SGQSFQTNDVVKI
+795 SNQSFQTNDVVKI

-817 DDKPYIF
+817 DNKPYLF

-845 PNSKV
+845 PNSEV
-850 VQVNATI
+850 IQINATN

-869 TTVILK
+869 STVILK
-875 DFYADNEN
+875 DFYVDNEN
-883 NTFVNKHYISGS
+883 NTFVDKDYISGT
-895 PILEPGQKT
+895 PILEPGQKA
-904 YVKITNSLVPFYN
+904 YVKLINSLVQFYPFN
-917 VSDNSIIEHK
+917 GTEHK

-941 FTSNYENFKI
+941 FTSNYEDFKI

-956 SRIVSPEALIAT
+956 SRIASPEALIAT
-968 HSDYRKHIPINLDN
+968 HSDFRKHIPINLDN

-999 KNTGDMWLG
+999 KNTGDIILG
-1008 IDSIFITKSSTW
+1008 LESINITKSTNW
-1020 TEVEDFE
+1020 TSGLEFDPFNLNPGEE
-1027 ITSINLPSGNES
+1027 RSITV
-1039 IINIIASDYLVDLNV
+1039 IASDYLVDLNV
-1054 NDELGIIVTT
+1054 NDELGIIITG
-1064 NFDGSTKASDV
+1064 NFNGSTKASDI

-1088 IIDNVES
+1088 IIDKVEN

-1113 TGDESITLDKL
+1113 TGDKSITLDKL

-1144 ISLDIQECALVSFN
+1144 ISLDVQECALVSFN
-1158 ITGLMLNASNI
+1158 IAGLMLNESNI

-1182 SMDFSA
+1182 SMNFSA
-1188 SVDSSFYDINI
+1188 SVDSSLYDINI

-1204 TAKITAPRNVVIT
+1204 TASDLQNVIIT
-1217 IENNGIFN
+1217 IENNGLFT
-1225 VTVDSININ
+1225 VTVHSVYIND
-1234 GTYIPLVNFTESI
+1234 TFIPLNSFTEGI
-1247 YEIGAGSSIQFTIST
+1247 YEIGVGNSIQLTISMN
-1262 DDLETI
+1262 DLESI
-1268 IWGSITIELKEILV
+1268 IGPVNFGEILK
-1282 IIVRT
+1282 ILVRT

-1295 EVTAVN
+1295 EETVVN

>member
-1 MSKIYSSLKNLRDR
+1 MSKIYSSLKNLRDQ

-30 SALLLVLFLAILIR
+30 TALALVLFIAVLIR

-51 NYLIKAFDPWIQYY
+51 NFLIKAFDPWIQYY

-82 DFKSWFPEG
+82 DYKSWFPEG
-91 YARGN
+91 YSRGS
-96 LRPGLTFTVVTIF
+96 LRPGLTFTVVAIF
-109 QIVNS
+109 QIINS
-114 IGIPISLYDI
+114 IGIPISLYDV

-178 TIGVFATLMTFYFF
+178 TIGVFATLMTLYFF
-192 VKALR
+192 VKTLR
-197 TGKILDSFLGGL
+197 TGKILDSFLGGI

-221 YFVYLI
+221 NFVYLI
-227 LPLVCAIL
+227 LPMVCGFLV
-235 ILLKKYDSNVLIA
+235 LLKKYDTNVLIA

-260 SYSYNF
+260 SF
-266 SYVNFFTSLE
+266 SYTFNYVSFFNSLE
-276 LFGIFLFTILLI
+276 LVGIFLFTILLT
-288 IFHLIHI
+288 IFHLIHT

-301 RLYNGLLDLVKWGLI
+301 RLYNGLIDLLKWGLI
-316 PVVVGGGI
+316 PIVVGGGM

-347 LVRENL
+347 MVRENL

-369 FYYNTLIPLT
+369 FYYNTLIPLM
-379 LLPLGLFFLFKRGNA
+379 LLPLGLFFLFKRGNS
-394 ADYLLLTFIILIFYF
+394 ADFLLITFMILIFYF

-429 YGLVSILKIFGSFYG
+429 YGLVSVLKIFGSFYG
-444 ENRMG
+444 EKRIG
-449 ISRKRKRQVKRM
+449 ISRKRKRQVKTM
-461 VGKSEI
+461 IGKSEI
-467 GAVYFIVGIMCF
+467 GAVFFIVGIMCIT
-479 AQVIHA
+479 QVIHA
-485 SNISIV
+485 SNMSTT
-491 QLSQSQ
+491 QLAQSQ
-497 ISPGDFHD
+497 ISPGGLHD
-505 WEETLTWMKTNLP
+505 WEESLTWMKTNLP

-531 WITPI
+531 WLTPI

-564 EIYSAKVFKNLHADY
+564 EIYSAKVFKDLHADY
-579 VLVYFGM
+579 VMVYFGM
-586 LWPNLGGDEGKWPW
+586 LYPGLGGDEGKWPW
-600 MVRICNDNYQTY
+600 MVRICNDNYETY

-626 VFVESEYFNT
+626 VFVESEYFNNT
-636 TVSKPTAKWFDSTLV
+636 LAKPTRKWFQSTLV
-651 KLMFSGL
+651 KLMFSGFN
-658 KTNPP
+658 TAPIPNPG
-663 PDPNNPRTFQ
+663 NPQTWEEVYRDA
-673 EYYQGQINSR
+673 INSKR
-683 TDDAG
+683 DAAG
-688 NPYVAHIP
+688 NLYVQNIP
-696 VDGDYKFNVFRKL
+696 EEGNYNFDVFREL
-709 YFSTNGLVKLFSL
+709 YFSTNGMVKVFSL
-722 DYTALASSFQ
+722 DYTALSSSFQ

-740 TGYATFKI
+740 TGYATFKL

-759 DVRIN
+759 DVKIN
-764 DVSYEFD
+764 GESYDFE
-771 LGKGISTNIL
+771 LGKGSSTHKL
-781 NANENDLVWVDIKT
+781 NASEDDLVWVDIKT

-808 TVEAESVAL
+808 TVEAKSVAL
-817 DDKPYIF
+817 DNKDYFF
-824 TNSTNN
+824 TNTTNN

-850 VQVNATI
+850 VQVDGTN
-857 SEIYLEVENTGD
+857 SEIYLEIENTGY

-875 DFYADNEN
+875 DFYVDNEN

-895 PILEPGQKT
+895 PILIPGQKA
-904 YVKITNSLVPFYN
+904 YVKITNSLVPFYPLRT
-917 VSDNSIIEHK
+917 EHK
-927 IGVIT
+927 IGVVT

-941 FTSNYENFKI
+941 FTSNYEDFKI
-951 SIVDE
+951 SFVDE
-956 SRIVSPEALIAT
+956 NRIVSPEALIASQ
-968 HSDYRKHIPINLDN
+968 SDYRKHIPINLDD
-982 TYAYTYDNGTTM
+982 TYAYTYENGTTM

-999 KNTGDMWLG
+999 KNTGDIILG
-1008 IDSIFITKSSTW
+1008 LDSIYITKSTSW
-1020 TEVEDFE
+1020 TSVGDLVPFNLNPGQEK
-1027 ITSINLPSGNES
+1027 SIKV
-1039 IINIIASDYLVDLNV
+1039 IASDYLAGLNV
-1054 NDELGIIVTT
+1054 NDEIGIIVTT

-1095 QTISYIAA
+1095 QTVSYIAA

-1144 ISLDIQECALVSFN
+1144 ISLDVQECALVSFN

-1174 TTNTTAQV
+1174 TTNTTAQF

-1188 SVDSSFYDINI
+1188 SVDSRFYDINI
-1199 NDAGT
+1199 DDIGT
-1204 TAKITAPRNVVIT
+1204 TASATQNVVIT

-1234 GTYIPLVNFTESI
+1234 GTYIPLANFTESI
-1247 YEIGAGSSIQFTIST
+1247 YEIGAGSSIKFTITTS
-1262 DDLETI
+1262 DLE
-1268 IWGSITIELKEILV
+1268 SIMGGINIELNEILI

-1287 KEGAEDIH
+1287 KEGAEDTH
-1295 EVTAVN
+1295 EETVAS

>member
-1 MSKIYSSLKNLRDR
+1 MSKIYSSVRNLRDR

-25 NILFF
+25 NILLFF
-30 SALLLVLFLAILIR
+30 ALALVLFLAILIR
-44 LSPVVSG
+44 LSPVVDG

-70 ATHSVFDYFNWV
+70 ATHSIFDYFNWV

-109 QIVNS
+109 QIINS
-114 IGIPISLYDI
+114 MGIPISLYDV

-137 LAIYLLGKEVLDRRC
+137 LAIYFLGKEVLDRRC

-178 TIGVFATLMTFYFF
+178 TIGVFATLMTLYFF
-192 VKALR
+192 AKTLR

-221 YFVYLI
+221 NFVYLL
-227 LPLVCAIL
+227 LPMVCGIL
-235 ILLKKYDSNVLIA
+235 ILLKKYNSNVLIA
-248 YAGVEGVGLLIF
+248 YAGVEGVGLLVF
-260 SYSYNF
+260 SLSSNF
-266 SYVNFFTSLE
+266 NYANFFNSLE
-276 LFGIFLFTILLI
+276 LFGVFLFTILLI
-288 IFHLIHI
+288 IFHLIYI
-295 KKGDYP
+295 NKSDYP
-301 RLYNGLLDLVKWGLI
+301 RLFNGLIGLLKWGLI
-316 PVVVGGGI
+316 PLIVAGAI
-324 IIWLAPDLIPFGFGK
+324 FIWVAPDLIPFGFGK
-339 RLLSVISP
+339 RILSIINP
-347 LVRENL
+347 MVRDSM

-369 FYYNTLIPLT
+369 FYYNTLIPLM
-379 LLPLGLFFLFKRGNA
+379 LLPLGIFFLFKRGNGV
-394 ADYLLLTFIILIFYF
+394 DYLLITLLILLFYF

-429 YGLVSILKIFGSFYG
+429 YGLVNVLKLFGSFYG
-444 ENRMG
+444 EKRMG
-449 ISRKRKRQVKRM
+449 ISRKRKRQVKKII
-461 VGKSEI
+461 GKSEI
-467 GAVYFIVGIMCF
+467 GAVYFIVGIICI

-485 SNISIV
+485 SNMSTV

-497 ISPGDFHD
+497 IAPGDLHD

-518 GTGVVVSWWDYGY
+518 GTAVVVSWWDYGY

-564 EIYSAKVFKNLHADY
+564 EIYSAKVFKDLHADY

-586 LWPNLGGDEGKWPW
+586 LIPGLGGDEGKWPW
-600 MVRICNDNYQTY
+600 MVRICNDNYETY
-612 KNWGMEEDNWGTNS
+612 KNWGMEEDNWAPNS
-626 VFVESEYFNT
+626 VFNESKFFNSAL
-636 TVSKPTAKWFDSTLV
+636 SKPTANWFDSTLV
-651 KLMFSGL
+651 KLMFSGFE
-658 KTNPP
+658 TDPP
-663 PDPNNPRTFQ
+663 PDPSNPRTYR
-673 EYYQGQINSR
+673 EYYQSQINSR
-683 TDDAG
+683 TDDEG
-688 NPYVAHIP
+688 NLYVSHIP
-696 VDGDYKFNVFRKL
+696 VDGDYNFDVFREL
-709 YFSTNGLVKLFSL
+709 YFSANGMVKIFSL

-732 IENPEVFD
+732 IESPEVFD

-759 DVRIN
+759 DVKIN
-764 DVSYEFD
+764 GESYEFD
-771 LGKGISTNIL
+771 LGKGSSTHIL

-817 DDKPYIF
+817 DDKLFIF
-824 TNSTNN
+824 TNSTDN

-850 VQVNATI
+850 VQVDATN

-869 TTVILK
+869 STVILK
-875 DFYADNEN
+875 NFYADNEN
-883 NTFVNKHYISGS
+883 NTFVDKEYISGS
-895 PILEPGQKT
+895 PILEPGQKA
-904 YVKITNSLVPFYN
+904 YVKITNSLVPFYPLRT
-917 VSDNSIIEHK
+917 EHK

-941 FTSNYENFKI
+941 FTSNYEEFKI

-956 SRIVSPEALIAT
+956 SRIASPEALIAT
-968 HSDYRKHIPINLDN
+968 HNDYRKHIPINLDN

-999 KNTGDMWLG
+999 KNTGDIILG
-1008 IDSIFITKSSTW
+1008 LDSIYVTKSTSW
-1020 TEVEDFE
+1020 TSVEDILPFNLNPGQE
-1027 ITSINLPSGNES
+1027 KSITV
-1039 IINIIASDYLVDLNV
+1039 IASDYLVDLNV

-1064 NFDGSTKASDV
+1064 NFDGSTKASDI
-1075 GFVHTIIDKPDIQ
+1075 GFVHTIINKPDIQ

-1144 ISLDIQECALVSFN
+1144 ISLDVQECALVSFN

-1174 TTNTTAQV
+1174 TTNTTAQF

-1188 SVDSSFYDINI
+1188 SVDSQFYDVNI
-1199 NDAGT
+1199 DDIGT
-1204 TAKITAPRNVVIT
+1204 TASATGNVLIT

-1225 VTVDSININ
+1225 ITVDSININ

-1247 YEIGAGSSIQFTIST
+1247 YEIGAGSSIQFTITMSDLKIIMGGIDIVV
-1262 DDLETI
+1262 DD
-1268 IWGSITIELKEILV
+1268 ILV

-1287 KEGAEDIH
+1287 KEGAEDLH
-1295 EVTAVN
+1295 EETVAS

>member
-850 VQVNATI
+850 VQVNATN

-875 DFYADNEN
+875 DFYIDNEN
-883 NTFVNKHYISGS
+883 NTFVDMDYISGS
-895 PILEPGQKT
+895 PILDPGQKA
-904 YVKITNSLVPFYN
+904 YIKITNSLVPF
-917 VSDNSIIEHK
+917 SPLRTEHK

-956 SRIVSPEALIAT
+956 SRIASPEALIAT

-999 KNTGDMWLG
+999 KNTGDIILG
-1008 IDSIFITKSSTW
+1008 LDSIYITTSTSW
-1020 TEVEDFE
+1020 TSVD
-1027 ITSINLPSGNES
+1027 ITPFGNLGPGEENSIKV
-1039 IINIIASDYLVDLNV
+1039 IDSDYLVDLYV
-1054 NDELGIIVTT
+1054 NDEMGIIVTT

-1095 QTISYIAA
+1095 QTMSYIAA

-1144 ISLDIQECALVSFN
+1144 KSLDIQECALVSFN

-1174 TTNTTAQV
+1174 TTDTTAQV

-1188 SVDSSFYDINI
+1188 SVDSRFYDINI
-1199 NDAGT
+1199 DDAGT
-1204 TAKITAPRNVVIT
+1204 TATITTPRNIEIT

-1247 YEIGAGSSIQFTIST
+1247 YEIGAGSSIKFKIST

-1268 IWGSITIELKEILV
+1268 MGGITIGLNEILV